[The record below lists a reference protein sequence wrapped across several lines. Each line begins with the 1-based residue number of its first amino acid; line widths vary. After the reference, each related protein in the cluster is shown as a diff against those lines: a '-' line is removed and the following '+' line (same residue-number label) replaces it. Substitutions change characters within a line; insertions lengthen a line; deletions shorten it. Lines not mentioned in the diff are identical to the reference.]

1 MNYNIIDI
9 IREDI
14 TNENL
19 KDIINKKIY
28 KILLFLEMSSLNEG

>member
-1 MNYNIIDI
+1 MNYNVIDI

-14 TNENL
+14 TNESL